1 MSKRF
6 KFNEH
11 GVCINPDQTV
21 YKKAGKLLDEIN
33 KLLPKQTYKQL
44 ELFEF

>member
-11 GVCINPDQTV
+11 GVCINPDKSEKV
-21 YKKAGKLLDEIN
+21 GKDAGKLLD
-33 KLLPKQTYKQL
+33 
-44 ELFEF
+44 

>member
-11 GVCINPDQTV
+11 GVCINPDHSAKV
-21 YKKAGKLLDEIN
+21 GKDAGKLID
-33 KLLPKQTYKQL
+33 
-44 ELFEF
+44 